1 MREFAEPLKRR
12 IYRAKWIAD
21 RYRNDPDFR
30 LSEINRKRAYYGRPL
45 CSSLDEVRGR
55 I

>member
-1 MREFAEPLKRR
+1 MKYYAEPLKRR
-12 IYRAKWIAD
+12 IYRAKWMRE
-21 RYRNDPDFR
+21 RYRKDSAWR
-30 LSEINRKRAYYGRPL
+30 LAEINRKRAYYGRPP